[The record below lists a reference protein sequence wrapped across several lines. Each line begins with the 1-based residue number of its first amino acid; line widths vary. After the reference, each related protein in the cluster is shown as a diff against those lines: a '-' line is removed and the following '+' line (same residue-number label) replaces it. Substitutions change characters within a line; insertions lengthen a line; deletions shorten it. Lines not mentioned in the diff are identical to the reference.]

1 MRNGFRGCA
10 GSCLRLRGIFKGK
23 GDICNIVRQLQSD
36 PSFRS
41 LRIFYIRKRLNRRV
55 TSSVL
60 KARSKAIISIPE
72 AYLTEKIVKYTKFD
86 HLSLYQAS
94 KKKWKLLL

>member
-10 GSCLRLRGIFKGK
+10 GSCLRLHGIFKEK
-23 GDICNIVRQLQSD
+23 VDICKIGRQLQSD

-41 LRIFYIRKRLNRRV
+41 LRLFYIRKRLNPRA

-60 KARSKAIISIPE
+60 KARSKAIICIPE
-72 AYLTEKIVKYTKFD
+72 TFLREKIVKYKKFNL
-86 HLSLYQAS
+86 LSLYQAS